1 MKNVLCIM
9 LLIGGFVVAD
19 ELVKQD
25 SKNTLPITVY
35 MIRNGD
41 TDRTIHRVFL
51 TEKAAKRYVNDYK
64 ESHAYEYEAVLL
76 KE

>member
-9 LLIGGFVVAD
+9 LLIGGFVFAG
-19 ELVKQD
+19 EIVKQD
-25 SKNTLPITVY
+25 TTPPITVY
-35 MIRNGD
+35 MVRNGD

>member
-25 SKNTLPITVY
+25 SKNTPITVY

-76 KE
+76 TE